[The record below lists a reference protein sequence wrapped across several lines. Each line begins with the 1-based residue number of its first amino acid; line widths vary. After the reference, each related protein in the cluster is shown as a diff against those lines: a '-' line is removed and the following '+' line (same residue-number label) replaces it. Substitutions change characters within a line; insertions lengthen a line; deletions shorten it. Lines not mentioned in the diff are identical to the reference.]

1 MIFVKTNADLDFC
14 SKPNHCYFW
23 HMRNPIIAALD
34 VPTAEQ
40 ALKLAE
46 QVAPAVGAF
55 KIGSELFTAAG
66 PDIVRRVRATGASVF
81 LDLKFHDIP
90 NTVAKAVTA
99 AVQLDVQML
108 TIHTSGGFDMLR
120 AAEQAAEEIAWK
132 LGRTPPLVLGVTVLT
147 SLDTAALRE
156 VGLDVNVEYQV
167 RRLATLAMKAGLRGL
182 VCSPQEVA
190 KLRQVVPPAMQLVTP
205 GIRTGAEKADD
216 QKRTLTPKEAMQAG
230 ASWLVIGRPIYAAEN
245 PRAAAEKILES
256 LN

>member
-1 MIFVKTNADLDFC
+1 MK
-14 SKPNHCYFW
+14 
-23 HMRNPIIAALD
+23 NPIIAALD
-34 VPTAEQ
+34 VSTPEE

-46 QVAPAVGAF
+46 AVAPAVGAF

-66 PDIVRRVRATGASVF
+66 PDIVKRVRATGASVF

-90 NTVAKAVTA
+90 NTVAKAVTS
-99 AVQLDVQML
+99 AVHLDVQML
-108 TIHTSGGFDMLR
+108 TVHTSGGFAMLK
-120 AAEQAAEEIAWK
+120 AAEETAEEVAWK

-167 RRLATLAMKAGLRGL
+167 RRLATVAMKAGLRGL
-182 VCSPQEVA
+182 VCSPQEVG
-190 KLRQVVPPAMQLVTP
+190 KLRQTVTPATQLITP

-216 QKRTLTPKEAMQAG
+216 QKRTLSPKEAIQAG
-230 ASWLVIGRPIYAAEN
+230 ANWLVIGRPIYAAEN

-256 LN
+256 LS